1 MLTTAAAATAV
12 ADKQRAVAAYS
23 LPKKKALFIKKFNY

>member
-12 ADKQRAVAAYS
+12 ADKQRAVATTYS
-23 LPKKKALFIKKFNY
+23 LPKKALFIY